1 MSVKPS
7 SSPITPEQS
16 SQHHT
21 DAAAGA
27 YRWVMLFGVW
37 FLYFAFGLTM
47 AAMAPLIGVMRAD
60 LGLSDSAMGLV
71 LGAWPLVY
79 IASAMPCGAFLDR
92 AGPRWALFAA
102 AVIIALSAAARGSAN
117 DQVTLFFAVALFGI
131 GGPLISIGA
140 PKLVSLW
147 FEGPDR
153 GLAMG
158 IYITGPALG
167 GVSALAL
174 TNSVAMPLMDQ
185 NWRHVLFLYAAI
197 SLAIGLIW
205 LAINHH
211 PKARALEGMARGER
225 GQGHPGQL
233 SVFRGLLR
241 LPAVRAILIMAVAA
255 FFFNHGLNNWLPEI
269 LRRGGMTASQAGYWA
284 AVPTAIGVIGS
295 LLIPRL
301 AIPVRRR
308 KILFALILAA
318 GASTLLLQFADLTLP
333 LGLGLILQGLAR
345 GSLMTVLML
354 SLVETKGVGSSHA
367 GAAGGLFFSAAEV
380 GGVLGPLTLGALSDL
395 TGGFAVGLY
404 LLTGVCCVLILL
416 LGRLNRPSG

>member
-1 MSVKPS
+1 MSVNTN
-7 SSPITPEQS
+7 SSPDLQNFPQQS
-16 SQHHT
+16 SPPHIGA
-21 DAAAGA
+21 DAGG

-47 AAMAPLIGVMRAD
+47 AAMAPLIGVMRVD
-60 LGLSDSAMGLV
+60 LGLSDSAMGLI

-79 IASAMPCGAFLDR
+79 IVSAMPCGAFLDR
-92 AGPRWALFAA
+92 AGPRWALFVA

-117 DQVTLFFAVALFGI
+117 NELTLFLAVALFGI

-147 FEGPDR
+147 FEGQDR

-174 TNSVAMPLMDQ
+174 TNSVAMPMLDQ
-185 NWRHVLFLYAAI
+185 NWRHVLFLYAGI
-197 SLAIGLIW
+197 SFAIGLVW
-205 LAINHH
+205 LLINQH
-211 PKARALEGMARGER
+211 PRARALEKMARTDR
-225 GQGHPGQL
+225 PQSQL
-233 SVFRGLLR
+233 AVFRDLLR
-241 LPAVRAILIMAVAA
+241 LPAVRAILIMAVGA

-301 AIPVRRR
+301 AIPARRR

-318 GASTLLLQFADLTLP
+318 GISTLLLQYTGTNLP

-354 SLVETKGVGSSHA
+354 SLVETKGVGSKHA

-395 TGGFAVGLY
+395 TGGFSVGLY

-416 LGRLNRPSG
+416 LARLNRASG